1 MRNGANPK
9 SHRSCLR
16 RLADGLVGAAAHAV
30 PASHQHWAIAMV
42 NETAYVTSDVAALR
56 WSFGCFLAACALR
69 LRSLHLL
76 DFVAVRVAVALLAAF
91 RAVDVGLPTLL
102 ALAYGGRSAA
112 LDTIGGLTPGDDY
125 RRLVPLIEAIPL
137 WLHLMLAMGMIC
149 YALAVVSTLRQRSA
163 AASFL
168 LAGVVTEQASSILA
182 RPILAHVGIV
192 VAPDASALAVVWL
205 PIVIPLLFA
214 VAAWSGSRREAL
226 SRP

>member
-1 MRNGANPK
+1 
-9 SHRSCLR
+9 
-16 RLADGLVGAAAHAV
+16 
-30 PASHQHWAIAMV
+30 
-42 NETAYVTSDVAALR
+42 
-56 WSFGCFLAACALR
+56 
-69 LRSLHLL
+69 
-76 DFVAVRVAVALLAAF
+76 
-91 RAVDVGLPTLL
+91 
-102 ALAYGGRSAA
+102 
-112 LDTIGGLTPGDDY
+112 
-125 RRLVPLIEAIPL
+125 
-137 WLHLMLAMGMIC
+137 MIC